1 VVVFEG
7 KEKVMELKLGNIAVV
22 AVFSLSVLSGC
33 PSTSDCK
40 TRADCGIGEV
50 CSEAKKCVAGGTG
63 GGTPTGGGGGG
74 PVGGGGGGGGPVGG
88 GGGGGGQPMGMTI
101 EVTKDITANTT
112 WSKGNTYI
120 LKQLTYIENATL
132 TIEPGVKVLGD
143 KGSALI
149 STTTGKLVAEGT
161 AAEPIV
167 MSSNF
172 PAGMRGLGKNWGGVV
187 MLGKAAINVPN
198 GTNLAEGVKDEP
210 RNYYGGGATPDNKHN
225 CGTLKYVRIEFAGE
239 TLDPNNELNGLGLY
253 ACGSDTVIDYVQVHR
268 GIDDAV
274 EMFGGS
280 VNLKHL
286 VLTGNDDDAIDW
298 DQGWTGKVQ
307 FVAISQYA
315 GFGNY
320 GIEADNNRMNNDFM
334 PRSNPTVYNVTLVGR
349 KPDTANGGEGT
360 SRGIVFKVGTAGKL
374 SNLIVMDFTD
384 WSMFVDGPVSAQ
396 LWNSGDLKVQ
406 NSVFF
411 NNGTNVFSQV
421 ESSKVSG
428 AVPMP
433 DLNEGEALQVAALSN
448 RNVDPM
454 LEDPTNVKK
463 PNWKPKAGSP
473 VLTGGATPP
482 DDPFF
487 DKTATFVGAIGT
499 TDWTAGWTAYPEN

>member
-1 VVVFEG
+1 MNSNNRSFAIAAV
-7 KEKVMELKLGNIAVV
+7 LGL
-22 AVFSLSVLSGC
+22 SLFAGC

-40 TRADCGIGEV
+40 TRADCGFGET

-63 GGTPTGGGGGG
+63 GGMSATGGGGGS
-74 PVGGGGGGGGPVGG
+74 VGGGTGTGGGSAT
-88 GGGGGGQPMGMTI
+88 GGGQAMGKVI
-101 EVTKDITANTT
+101 EVTTDVTQNTT
-112 WSKGNTYI
+112 WTKGNDYV
-120 LKQLTYIENATL
+120 LKQLVYVDNATL
-132 TIEPGVKVLGD
+132 TIQPGVKVLGD

-149 STTTGKLVAEGT
+149 VTTTGELAAEGT

-167 MSSNF
+167 MSANF
-172 PAGMRGLGKNWGGVV
+172 PVGMRGGGAGKNWGGVV
-187 MLGKAAINVPN
+187 LLGKAAINVPG

-210 RNYYGGGATPDNKHN
+210 RNYYGGGATPNEKHN

-239 TLDPNNELNGLGLY
+239 TLDPMNELNGLSLY

-298 DQGWTGKVQ
+298 DQGWTGKMQ
-307 FVAISQYA
+307 FVAVTQYA
-315 GFGNY
+315 GFGNH
-320 GIEADNNRMNNDFM
+320 GIEADSNRANGDLM
-334 PRSNPTVYNVTLVGR
+334 PRSNPTLYNVTLVGR
-349 KPDTANGGEGT
+349 NPDKTNGGEGT
-360 SRGIVFKVGTAGKL
+360 SRGMVLRVGTAGKM
-374 SNLIVMDFTD
+374 SNMIVTNFTD
-384 WSMFVDGPVSAQ
+384 WSMFVDGPACAN
-396 LWNSGDLKVQ
+396 LWTAGELAVK

-421 ESSKVSG
+421 ESSKING
-428 AVPMP
+428 AVPTP
-433 DLNEGEALQVAALSN
+433 DLNEGEALQVAALAN

-454 LEDPTNVKK
+454 LEDPTNVTK
-463 PNWKPKAGSP
+463 PNWKPKASAP

-482 DDPFF
+482 NDGFF
-487 DKTATFVGAIGT
+487 DASATFVGAVGA
-499 TDWTAGWTAYPEN
+499 TDWTQGWTAYPEN